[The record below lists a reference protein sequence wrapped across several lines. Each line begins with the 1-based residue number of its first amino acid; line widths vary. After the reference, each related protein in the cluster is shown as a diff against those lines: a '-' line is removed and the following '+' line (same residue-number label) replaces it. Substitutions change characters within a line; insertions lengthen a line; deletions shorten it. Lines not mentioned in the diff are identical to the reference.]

1 MPLNESSA
9 RVYFDKDADL
19 SVLEGKLIAI
29 IGYGNQGRA
38 QALNLRD
45 SGLKVIIG
53 NIEDEYREVALKDG
67 FEVLSIAEAC
77 KADIIMI
84 LLPDEIQAEI
94 FNKDI
99 LPNLSKNKVIDFATG
114 YNIAFKEITG
124 LNPPAFV
131 DVVMIAPRMIGIGV
145 RDTYVSGEGFFSF
158 VGVWQDHSGSAKQIL
173 LALAK
178 AVGTTKRGAIETTF
192 EQEAHLDLFT
202 EQVFGPA
209 FGNVLRNS
217 IKVLLEEGL
226 YPPEAVMVEILLSG
240 EFSYGLK
247 EMAEFGIVEQMD
259 HHSPTSQYGSMSH
272 GATFMDERLPEL
284 MRKGLKEIQS
294 GKFAREWA
302 RVQKRGK
309 DPLKPL
315 KEAARNMPFI
325 QTEKK
330 VRENLKIKPK
340 KDEFKRFRKTASE

>member
-1 MPLNESSA
+1 MP
-9 RVYFDKDADL
+9 VYFDEDADL
-19 SVLEGKLIAI
+19 SILKNKMVAV

-38 QALNLRD
+38 QALNLKD
-45 SGLKVIIG
+45 SGLKVIVG
-53 NIEDEYREVALKDG
+53 NIDDEYRQKALKDK
-67 FEVLSIAEAC
+67 FEVYPISEAAK

-84 LLPDEIQAEI
+84 LLPDEIQSEV
-94 FNKDI
+94 FNNDI
-99 LPNLSKNKVIDFATG
+99 LPHLTENKVIDFATG
-114 YNIAFKEITG
+114 YNIAFRDITG
-124 LNPPAFV
+124 IKPPDFI
-131 DVVMIAPRMIGIGV
+131 DVIMVAPRMIGVGV
-145 RDTYVSGEGFFSF
+145 RETYLSGEGYYSF
-158 VGVWQDHSGSAKQIL
+158 VGIYQDHSGSAKQIL

-178 AVGTTKRGAIETTF
+178 ALGTTKKGAIETTF

-217 IKVLLEEGL
+217 IKVLLEDGL
-226 YPPEAVMVEILLSG
+226 YPPEAVMVEIYMSG

-259 HHSPTSQYGSMSH
+259 HHSPTSQYGSLSR
-272 GATFMDERLPEL
+272 GASFMDERLPEL
-284 MRKGLKEIQS
+284 MRKGLKDIQS

-309 DPLKPL
+309 DPLAPL
-315 KEAARNMPFI
+315 KDAAKNMPFV

-330 VRENLKIKPK
+330 VREELRIKPK
-340 KDEFKRFRKTASE
+340 ISVKDK